1 MFTFHIIE
9 LPLLLLPTVFWLW
22 MLVDC
27 GLNTSLRASHKFLWL
42 LLIFFTH
49 ILGAIAYFFIAR
61 PKKNAASQF
70 SQGAPT
76 QESQPQQPRA
86 VYPEQAQQDTY

>member
-1 MFTFHIIE
+1 MFSFHIIE

-27 GLNTSLRASHKFLWL
+27 GLNTSLRGFHKFLWL

-49 ILGAIAYFFIAR
+49 ILGAIAYFFIER
-61 PKKNAASQF
+61 PKKNAASQP
-70 SQGAPT
+70 SQEASV
-76 QESQPQQPRA
+76 QEPQSH
-86 VYPEQAQQDTY
+86 